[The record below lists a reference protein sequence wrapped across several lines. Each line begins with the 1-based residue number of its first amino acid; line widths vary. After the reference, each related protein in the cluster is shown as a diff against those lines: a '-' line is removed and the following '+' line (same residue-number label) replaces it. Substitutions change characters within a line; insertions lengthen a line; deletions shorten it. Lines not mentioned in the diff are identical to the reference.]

1 MIFDFDLDGKK
12 YTMDL
17 SLGLKIEIV
26 RDMMKLHEDFC
37 TANPTSQIDFV
48 AWLKLIE
55 VQPHPEV
62 PPDGEDEEYIDEN
75 AIIALAESLKRKDFM
90 IDVLFEALGKLK

>member
-26 RDMMKLHEDFC
+26 RDMMKLYEDFC

-55 VQPHPEV
+55 VQPHPEA
-62 PPDGEDEEYIDEN
+62 PPDDGDEYIDEEDLV
-75 AIIALAESLKRKDFM
+75 ALAEALKRKDRM
-90 IDVLFEALGKLK
+90 IDVLLEALGKLK